1 MVDGWVSRFSFL
13 QLSGDICCLI
23 GRMENCPHLPGGK
36 SLMARVIISWLGKSH
51 PCSSACHGG
60 YNWQTETNSPKKA
73 GGNCSN
79 SSLWGFSQIGA
90 CNLCNM
96 ENYSECSATIIVSG
110 VLSGAVTA
118 AWPRVKA
125 IDLIL
130 LSLTLQYPDTMWQ
143 NLAGH
148 CHQVLSYN
156 CYHHRHRQNCPEF
169 HYCLGINYRSN
180 QAALSSMRGEEN
192 EIFYSNI
199 IGEMNPNKLM
209 LILL

>member
-60 YNWQTETNSPKKA
+60 YNWQTETNSPQKKA
-73 GGNCSN
+73 DGNCSN

-96 ENYSECSATIIVSG
+96 ENYSECSGHNNCKRG
-110 VLSGAVTA
+110 VIRCCHSSMTA
-118 AWPRVKA
+118 CKSDRP
-125 IDLIL
+125 
-130 LSLTLQYPDTMWQ
+130 
-143 NLAGH
+143 NLALIDPA
-148 CHQVLSYN
+148 VSW
-156 CYHHRHRQNCPEF
+156 HHVAKR
-169 HYCLGINYRSN
+169 RS
-180 QAALSSMRGEEN
+180 ALPPS
-192 EIFYSNI
+192 FI
-199 IGEMNPNKLM
+199 I
-209 LILL
+209 